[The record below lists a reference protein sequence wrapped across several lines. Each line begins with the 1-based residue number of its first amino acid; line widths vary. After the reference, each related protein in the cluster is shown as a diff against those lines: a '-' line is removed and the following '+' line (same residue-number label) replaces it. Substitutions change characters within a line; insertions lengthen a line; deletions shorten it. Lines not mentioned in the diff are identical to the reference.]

1 MQIFSVC
8 LITISASLAAALG
21 PKPPKIRPEG
31 IATYKPAAPGQLDGK
46 AFTEWISSQVSAG
59 RSVLG
64 LAEGAYHVTPG
75 FEYAH
80 IFLENLESV
89 TIWMDSVNFTM
100 TAVGVTAFEFYRC
113 SDITTYGPTVWWDT
127 PGFSQATITNVK
139 STGDKDYDIQF
150 HLDDGYDP
158 SFLVNTT
165 TGQMNGEYTDPKTG
179 RLQAGPGWST
189 IGGPVTTVQGLE
201 NTYSVALQDSY
212 FQPLEGYKLLARGA
226 FIFCNKITE
235 SNNTIITSFTL
246 LNCAGFGFFTGS
258 NRKTTFNSFSL
269 KPAPFPPPNGTEL
282 PARSSSADGIHSAGD
297 YVGPTFD
304 SCLFSALDDDCIA
317 VHGSLFQTSGAG
329 SAPDSFL
336 APSGPAAPGDVLN
349 FYANATFAL
358 LGTATVVSANTSSS
372 PLSVTLDHLP
382 APVAESIDSARWSN
396 QNRVG
401 SGFSITNTLT
411 TGNRGRG
418 AIIKASNGLIAGN
431 RFEGVSYAALALGPE
446 FGAWAEAGYV
456 HNVSV
461 VDNELRD
468 CNYLSKAG
476 AAFMLHGE
484 GDGGGRGNSNVS
496 IEGLVIE
503 GTSAS
508 NFYLGASQGV
518 RLGGLRLERVFQEGY
533 RLWEEWPRA
542 VVTLENVGIEGLSGR
557 QCVEGE
563 IGREGIE
570 MVRFV
575 GNVEGVEKDF
585 VKRC

>member
-1 MQIFSVC
+1 M
-8 LITISASLAAALG
+8 TISASLAAALG
-21 PKPPKIRPEG
+21 PRPPKTRPEG

-46 AFTEWISSQVSAG
+46 NFTAWISSQVSAG
-59 RSVLG
+59 RTVLG
-64 LAEGAYHVTPG
+64 LAEGAYHVLPG
-75 FEYAH
+75 FDQAH
-80 IFLENLESV
+80 VFLENLESV
-89 TIWMDSVNFTM
+89 TIWMDSVNLTM

-113 SDITTYGPTVWWDT
+113 SNITTYGPTVWWDT

-165 TGQMNGEYTDPKTG
+165 TGQMDGEYTDPKTG
-179 RLQAGPGWST
+179 RLEAGPGWSF
-189 IGGPVTTVQGLE
+189 IRGPVTTVQGLE

-212 FQPLEGYKLLARGA
+212 FQPLEGYKLLARGD

-235 SNNTIITSFTL
+235 SNNTIISDFTL
-246 LNCAGFGFFTGS
+246 LNCAGFGFFSGS

-282 PARSSSADGIHSAGD
+282 PVRSSSADGIHSGGD
-297 YVGPTFD
+297 YIEPTFD
-304 SCLFSALDDDCIA
+304 SCLFSALDDDCMA

-329 SAPDSFL
+329 STPNSFL
-336 APSGPAAPGDVLN
+336 APNGLASPGDVLH
-349 FYANATFAL
+349 FYANSTFAL

-372 PLSVTLDHLP
+372 PLSVTVDHLP
-382 APVAESIDSARWSN
+382 ASVAEQIRSARWSN

-401 SGFSITNTLT
+401 SGFRITNTLT

-431 RFEGVSYAALALGPE
+431 RFEGVSYAALSLGPE
-446 FGAWAEAGYV
+446 FSGWAEADYV
-456 HNVSV
+456 HNISV
-461 VDNELRD
+461 VDNTLAD

-476 AAFMLHGE
+476 AAFMLHG
-484 GDGGGRGNSNVS
+484 DGGGGERGNSNIS
-496 IEGLVIE
+496 IEGLVVQ

-508 NFYLGASQGV
+508 NVYLGASEGV
-518 RLGGLRLERVFQEGY
+518 RLGGLRLERVFQAEY
-533 RLWEEWPRA
+533 QLWEEWPGA
-542 VVTLENVGIEGLSGR
+542 VVTLENVGIGSVKGR
-557 QCVEGE
+557 RCIEGE
-563 IGREGIE
+563 IGREGVE

-575 GNVEGVEKDF
+575 GSVDGVEEDF
-585 VKRC
+585 VKSC